1 MSTPTVREQFL
12 VISALGANPMEL
24 TNVLCRASHENR
36 CAVVTSRLTRHGEC
50 SALVLQISG
59 SWDALAR
66 LETGLPGL
74 AKKHDF
80 TVNVVRSAALENR
93 PQALPYVAYVSSA
106 YRSDIVNELC
116 QFFIDHNVELEN
128 LTCDTYQAPQTG
140 QTFSLAALKGKQVVI
155 YFYPKDSTPGCTTE
169 GQGFRDQYAAFKAAN
184 TEVFGVSRDSV
195 KSHENFKAKQ
205 EFPFELIS
213 DKDEAVCQLFDVI
226 KLKKLYGKEY
236 LGVDRSTFL
245 IDKDG
250 VLRQEWRGVKVPG
263 HVDAVLAAAQA
274 LNKA

>member
-1 MSTPTVREQFL
+1 MAV
-12 VISALGANPMEL
+12 ALDQPVAHFQ
-24 TNVLCRASHENR
+24 AQ
-36 CAVVTSRLTRHGEC
+36 A
-50 SALVLQISG
+50 
-59 SWDALAR
+59 
-66 LETGLPGL
+66 TG
-74 AKKHDF
+74 
-80 TVNVVRSAALENR
+80 
-93 PQALPYVAYVSSA
+93 
-106 YRSDIVNELC
+106 
-116 QFFIDHNVELEN
+116 
-128 LTCDTYQAPQTG
+128 G
-140 QTFSLAALKGKQVVI
+140 QTVSLADLKGRQVVL

-169 GQGFRDQYAAFKAAN
+169 GQGFRDQYAAFQAAN

-245 IDKDG
+245 IDSEG

>member
-1 MSTPTVREQFL
+1 M
-12 VISALGANPMEL
+12 
-24 TNVLCRASHENR
+24 
-36 CAVVTSRLTRHGEC
+36 AVVIDKPVADFEAQATS
-50 SALVLQISG
+50 
-59 SWDALAR
+59 
-66 LETGLPGL
+66 
-74 AKKHDF
+74 
-80 TVNVVRSAALENR
+80 
-93 PQALPYVAYVSSA
+93 
-106 YRSDIVNELC
+106 
-116 QFFIDHNVELEN
+116 
-128 LTCDTYQAPQTG
+128 G

-169 GQGFRDQYAAFKAAN
+169 GQGFRDQCAAFKAAN

-195 KSHENFKAKQ
+195 KSHENFKGKQ

>member
-1 MSTPTVREQFL
+1 M
-12 VISALGANPMEL
+12 
-24 TNVLCRASHENR
+24 
-36 CAVVTSRLTRHGEC
+36 AVVIDQPVADFEAQATS
-50 SALVLQISG
+50 
-59 SWDALAR
+59 
-66 LETGLPGL
+66 
-74 AKKHDF
+74 
-80 TVNVVRSAALENR
+80 
-93 PQALPYVAYVSSA
+93 
-106 YRSDIVNELC
+106 
-116 QFFIDHNVELEN
+116 
-128 LTCDTYQAPQTG
+128 G

-169 GQGFRDQYAAFKAAN
+169 GQGFRDQHAAFQTAN

-205 EFPFELIS
+205 QFPFELIS
-213 DKDEAVCQLFDVI
+213 DKDETVCQLFDVI

-245 IDKDG
+245 IDKNG

-263 HVDAVLAAAQA
+263 HVDAVFAAAQA